1 MSGVALGFVKRE
13 SGNVNGLHSTSAN
26 PRSWS
31 SQPMLL
37 DLDDAKE
44 QFLHSYP
51 LLTVNIEAPFAGNVK
66 VIMRMLRVS
75 SIFNA
80 IYYHRRCDLLA

>member
-1 MSGVALGFVKRE
+1 MLMARTRPPL
-13 SGNVNGLHSTSAN
+13 TQ
-26 PRSWS
+26 RSWS

-66 VIMRMLRVS
+66 VIMRMLR
-75 SIFNA
+75 A
-80 IYYHRRCDLLA
+80 